1 MYYTADERNEANW
14 LYRGEYM
21 SMRHGVTPDEAN
33 RAVTRQDLE
42 QNLRSEADYAE
53 SHPDEPIRE
62 GSLVTHRGQR
72 SRMLSIRMSESEFA
86 ALERVAGASG
96 VPVSRLAREWIA
108 QKLATESSPSDL
120 AELAEAV
127 AVLAQRL
134 STLASSATN

>member
-1 MYYTADERNEANW
+1 MYHAVDDRNEANW

-21 SMRHGVTPDEAN
+21 SMRRGVTPDEAN

-42 QNLRSEADYAE
+42 QTLRREAEYE
-53 SHPDEPIRE
+53 QSHPDEPIRE
-62 GSLVTHRGQR
+62 GSLVTHRGQL

-108 QKLATESSPSDL
+108 QKLATESSPRDV

-127 AVLAQRL
+127 AMLAQRL
-134 STLASSATN
+134 STLASGATN